1 LKLFV
6 DTWGWLALAEP
17 LDRKH
22 QAALQCYQEYSRS
35 GRVVTS
41 NYVLDETITLLFLRL
56 RFDAAYGF
64 SRAVLDSSFV
74 AVETVTEARVRSA
87 FELRRRFAD
96 KPNISFTDLT
106 SIAIMTELKIVDILT
121 ADAHFAH
128 VGLGFQL
135 LPN

>member
-1 LKLFV
+1 MRLFV
-6 DTWGWLALAEP
+6 DTWGWLTLAEP
-17 LDRKH
+17 LANRH
-22 QAALQCYQEYSRS
+22 AAALRCYEEYSQS

-41 NYVLDETITLLFLRL
+41 NFVLDESLTLIFRRL
-56 RFDAAYGF
+56 RFDVAYNF
-64 SRAVLDSSFV
+64 SKAVFESSFV
-74 AVETVTEARVRSA
+74 AVETVTEARFRSA

-106 SIAIMTELKIVDILT
+106 SIVIMTELKMVDILT
-121 ADAHFAH
+121 ADEHFAH

>member
-22 QAALQCYQEYSRS
+22 AAARQCYEEYSRS

-41 NYVLDETITLLFLRL
+41 NYVLDESLTLIFRRL
-56 RFDAAYGF
+56 RFDVAYNF
-64 SRAVLDSSFV
+64 SKAVLESSFV
-74 AVETVTEARVRSA
+74 AVETVTEARFRSA

-106 SIAIMTELKIVDILT
+106 SIVIMTELKMVDILT
-121 ADAHFAH
+121 ADAHFAQ

>member
-1 LKLFV
+1 M

-22 QAALQCYQEYSRS
+22 AAALRCYEEYSRT

-41 NYVLDETITLLFLRL
+41 NYVLDETLTLIFRRL
-56 RFDAAYGF
+56 RFDAAYSF
-64 SRAVLDSSFV
+64 SKAMLASSFV
-74 AVETVTEARVRSA
+74 AVESVTEARFRRA
-87 FELRRRFAD
+87 FELRGRFAD
-96 KPNISFTDLT
+96 KPDISFTDLT
-106 SIAIMTELKIVDILT
+106 TIAIMTELKMTDILT

>member
-6 DTWGWLALAEP
+6 DTWGWMTLAEP
-17 LDRKH
+17 LNRKH
-22 QAALQCYQEYSRS
+22 AATRQCYEEYSRS

-41 NYVLDETITLLFLRL
+41 NYVLDESLTLIFRRL
-56 RFDAAYGF
+56 RFDAAYNF
-64 SRAVLDSSFV
+64 SKAVLESSFV
-74 AVETVTEARVRSA
+74 AVETVTEARFRSA
-87 FELRRRFAD
+87 FELRRRFSD
-96 KPNISFTDLT
+96 KPSISFTDLT
-106 SIAIMTELKIVDILT
+106 SMAIMTELKMTDILT

>member
-22 QAALQCYQEYSRS
+22 AAALRCYEEYSRS

-56 RFDAAYGF
+56 RFDAAYDF
-64 SRAVLDSSFV
+64 SKAILESSFI
-74 AVETVTEARVRSA
+74 AVEAVTEARFRKA
-87 FELRRRFAD
+87 FDLRRRFAD
-96 KPNISFTDLT
+96 KPSISFTDLT
-106 SIAIMTELKIVDILT
+106 SITIMTELKMTDILT

-135 LPN
+135 LPS

>member
-1 LKLFV
+1 MRLFV
-6 DTWGWLALAEP
+6 DTWGWLTLAEP
-17 LDRKH
+17 LNRKH
-22 QAALQCYQEYSRS
+22 AAAVQCYEEYSRS

-41 NYVLDETITLLFLRL
+41 NFVLDESLTLIFRRL
-56 RFDAAYGF
+56 RFDVAYNF
-64 SRAVLDSSFV
+64 SKAVFESSFV
-74 AVETVTEARVRSA
+74 AVETVTEARFRSA

-106 SIAIMTELKIVDILT
+106 SIVIMTELKMVDILT
-121 ADAHFAH
+121 ADEHFAH

>member
-6 DTWGWLALAEP
+6 DTWGWMTLAEP
-17 LDRKH
+17 LNRKH
-22 QAALQCYQEYSRS
+22 AAARQCYENYSRV

-41 NYVLDETITLLFLRL
+41 NYVLDESLTLIFRRL
-56 RFDAAYGF
+56 RFDAAYNF
-64 SRAVLDSSFV
+64 SKAVLESSFV
-74 AVETVTEARVRSA
+74 AVETVTEARFRSA
-87 FELRRRFAD
+87 FELRRRFSD

-106 SIAIMTELKIVDILT
+106 SMVIMTELRVADILT

>member
-22 QAALQCYQEYSRS
+22 AAARQCYEEYSRS
-35 GRVVTS
+35 GRVITS
-41 NYVLDETITLLFLRL
+41 NYVLDESLTLIFRRL
-56 RFDAAYGF
+56 RFDVAYNF
-64 SRAVLDSSFV
+64 SKAVLESSFV
-74 AVETVTEARVRSA
+74 AVETVTEARFRSA

-106 SIAIMTELKIVDILT
+106 SIVIMTEFKMVDILT
-121 ADAHFAH
+121 ADAHFAQ

>member
-6 DTWGWLALAEP
+6 DSWGWMTLAEP

-22 QAALQCYQEYSRS
+22 AAARQCYENYSRS

-41 NYVLDETITLLFLRL
+41 NYVLDESLTLIFRRL
-56 RFDAAYGF
+56 RFDAAYNF
-64 SRAVLDSSFV
+64 SKAVLESSFV
-74 AVETVTEARVRSA
+74 TVETVTEARFRSA
-87 FELRRRFAD
+87 FELRRRFSD

-106 SIAIMTELKIVDILT
+106 SIVIMTELRMADILT
-121 ADAHFAH
+121 ADAHFAQ

-135 LPN
+135 LPS

>member
-1 LKLFV
+1 MRLFV
-6 DTWGWLALAEP
+6 DTWGWMTLAEP
-17 LDRKH
+17 LNRKH
-22 QAALQCYQEYSRS
+22 AAAVQCYEEYSRS

-41 NYVLDETITLLFLRL
+41 NFVLDESLTLIFRRL
-56 RFDAAYGF
+56 RFDVAYNF
-64 SRAVLDSSFV
+64 SKAVFESSFV
-74 AVETVTEARVRSA
+74 AVETVTEARFRSA

-106 SIAIMTELKIVDILT
+106 SIVIMTELKMVDILT
-121 ADAHFAH
+121 ADEHFAH

>member
-6 DTWGWLALAEP
+6 DTWGWLALAAP
-17 LDRKH
+17 LDGKH
-22 QAALQCYQEYSRS
+22 AAALRCYEEYSRS

-41 NYVLDETITLLFLRL
+41 NYVLDESLTLMFRRL
-56 RFDAAYGF
+56 RFDAAYSF
-64 SRAVLDSSFV
+64 SKAVLESSFV
-74 AVETVTEARVRSA
+74 AVETVTEARFRSA
-87 FELRRRFAD
+87 FELRRRFSD

-106 SIAIMTELKIVDILT
+106 SMVIMTELKMADILT

-128 VGLGFQL
+128 VGMGFQL